1 MKISNIGLSL
11 IKKFEGCCLTAYR
24 CPAGVLTIG
33 YGHTKGVTEGMT
45 ITKEQA
51 EAYLLADVAWA
62 EKAVN
67 DYMDTYNWN
76 QNQFDALVSF
86 TFNCGAGNLKT
97 LLRDGCR
104 TIAEISEK
112 IPAYNKANGETLPG
126 LERRRAEERKLFD
139 KATTGAVVAPEKPHA
154 PEKTIDEL
162 AQEVLE
168 GKHGN
173 DDDRVKS
180 LGDKYDAVQDRVNE
194 ILGVATAPKPEK
206 PEKPAEPAKKAEPN
220 KTDYAASFNKEK
232 AGTYRVTASV
242 GLNMRRGASTEKAII
257 ETLSAGA
264 LVACYG
270 YYTGEWL
277 YVKAESGAVGFC
289 HGDYLERV

>member
-1 MKISNIGLSL
+1 MKISNVGLSL
-11 IKKFEGCCLTAYR
+11 IKEFEGCCLTAYR

-33 YGHTKGVTEGMT
+33 YGHTSGVTEGMT
-45 ITKEQA
+45 ISHEQA
-51 EAYLLADVAWA
+51 EAFLRADVAWA

-67 DYMDTYNWN
+67 DYRDTYGWN

-112 IPAYNKANGETLPG
+112 LPSYNKANGEVLPG
-126 LERRRAEERKLFD
+126 LERRRAAERVLFD
-139 KATTGAVVAPEKPHA
+139 KDTTASIPTPEKS
-154 PEKTIDEL
+154 IDEL
-162 AQEVLE
+162 AQEVLA
-168 GKHGN
+168 GLHGD
-173 DDDRVKS
+173 DDDRVES

-194 ILGVATAPKPEK
+194 ILGVAEPSQPVAPVEPKEEPQEAPEVADK
-206 PEKPAEPAKKAEPN
+206 V
-220 KTDYAASFNKEK
+220 DYAASFNKAK
-232 AGTYRVTASV
+232 AGTYRVTAGS

-257 ETLSAGA
+257 DTLPAGA
-264 LVACYG
+264 LVSCYG

-277 YVKAESGAVGFC
+277 YIKAESGAVGFC
-289 HGDYLERV
+289 HGDYLEKA

>member
-11 IKKFEGCCLTAYR
+11 IKKFEGCFLTAYR

-62 EKAVN
+62 EEAVN
-67 DYMDTYNWN
+67 KYMDTYKWN

-112 IPAYNKANGETLPG
+112 IPAYNQANGEVLPG
-126 LERRRAEERKLFD
+126 LVKRRAEERVLFD
-139 KATTGAVVAPEKPHA
+139 KTATSSGTVHEEPAVQADTTYTLNLRMLRRGCSGEDVRALQILLAGRNCNGNMYAPDGEFGPNTEGAV
-154 PEKTIDEL
+154 EL
-162 AQEVLE
+162 YQEI
-168 GKHGN
+168 HGL
-173 DDDRVKS
+173 DVDGIAGPDTMGCL
-180 LGDKYDAVQDRVNE
+180 LG
-194 ILGVATAPKPEK
+194 L
-206 PEKPAEPAKKAEPN
+206 
-220 KTDYAASFNKEK
+220 
-232 AGTYRVTASV
+232 
-242 GLNMRRGASTEKAII
+242 
-257 ETLSAGA
+257 
-264 LVACYG
+264 
-270 YYTGEWL
+270 
-277 YVKAESGAVGFC
+277 
-289 HGDYLERV
+289 

>member
-1 MKISNIGLSL
+1 MKISNVGLSL
-11 IKKFEGCCLTAYR
+11 IKKYEGCRLTAYR

-33 YGHTKGVTEGMT
+33 YGHTNGVTEGMT
-45 ITKEQA
+45 ITQEQA
-51 EAYLLADVAWA
+51 DAYLLADVAWA

-67 DYMDTYNWN
+67 KYMDTYKWN

-86 TFNCGAGNLKT
+86 TFNCGAGNLQT
-97 LLRDGCR
+97 LVRDGCR

-139 KATTGAVVAPEKPHA
+139 KSVSNTTIAT
-154 PEKTIDEL
+154 KTVDEL
-162 AQEVLE
+162 AREVLD

-180 LGDKYDAVQDRVNE
+180 LGDMYEAVQDRVNE
-194 ILGVATAPKPEK
+194 ILGVTKASQPVAQVEK
-206 PEKPAEPAKKAEPN
+206 DG
-220 KTDYAASFNKEK
+220 KTNVDYADSFNKAK
-232 AGTYRVTASV
+232 AGTYKVTASS
-242 GLNMRRGASTEKAII
+242 GLNLRNGASTSKTVID
-257 ETLSAGA
+257 TLPNGSK
-264 LVACYG
+264 VSCYG

-277 YVKAESGAVGFC
+277 YVKTASGAVGFC
-289 HGDYLERV
+289 HSDYLEKM